1 MLGLVDGVLAGT
13 GVKHQQHF
21 VRCVGVELAD
31 HPANLFQLFHQVVFG
46 VQAAGGVGDQY
57 IDATGLGGLHSV
69 EYHRGRVGASM
80 LGDHRDLVALAPDL
94 QLLYRR
100 RTEGVAG
107 GEHDFLA
114 FQLQFLR
121 QLADGG
127 GLAGTVDA
135 DDQNHERLVLRGDFQ
150 WLLDGFEHGRQL
162 GLQGFVQGIG
172 VSQFLARNLLRQT
185 LNDHRGGFDTDVGSQ
200 QTGLEVLEQF
210 VINNLFAQEQAG
222 HAFADTGAGLGQAL
236 LEAGE
241 ETGFGFFGA
250 YRLDRGFDGRR
261 DRLRNRSGCRCLS
274 NRSNRSNRSI
284 EYRNLWLADNGNR
297 LGHDDGFNNRF
308 DHRRMNRCRRKRCRG
323 RNRRGHVGGQVIF
336 DKRHGFFGYRQG
348 QPRFGCRSQRLL
360 GDNFA
365 YGFGSGF
372 NLGLQQRLGNRQNNR
387 RGRFF
392 YYRNRR
398 RCWLRNG
405 LWLFDDGFLRLFAQP
420 SEQAF
425 LLASRSWGLLVVVGT
440 KHGGRLSHG
449 SDAPMAPRQINIRC
463 RTDCD

>member
-13 GVKHQQHF
+13 GVEHQQHF
-21 VRCVGVELAD
+21 VRRVGVELAD
-31 HPANLFQLFHQVVFG
+31 HPTNLFQLFHQVVFG
-46 VQAAGGVGDQY
+46 VQATGGVGDQH
-57 IDATGLGGLHSV
+57 IDATGLGGLHGV
-69 EYHRGRVGASM
+69 EDHRGRVGASV
-80 LGDHRDLVALAPDL
+80 LRDHRDLVALTPDL
-94 QLLYRR
+94 QLLHRR
-100 RTEGVAG
+100 GTEGVAS

-114 FQLQFLR
+114 LQLQFLR
-121 QLADGG
+121 QFADGG

-150 WLLDGFEHGRQL
+150 RLLDRLEHRCQL

-172 VSQFLARNLLRQT
+172 IGQLLARNLLRQA
-185 LNDHRGGFDTDVGSQ
+185 LNDHRGGFDTNVGGQ
-200 QTGLEVLEQF
+200 QTGFEIFEQF

-222 HAFADTGAGLGQAL
+222 HAFADTGAGLGQTL

-274 NRSNRSNRSI
+274 NRSNRSNRSN
-284 EYRNLWLADNGNR
+284 EYRNLWLTDNGHR
-297 LGHDDGFNNRF
+297 LGHDDWLNNRF
-308 DHRRMNRCRRKRCRG
+308 DHRRVNRCRRKRCRS
-323 RNRRGHVGGQVIF
+323 RNRWCHVRSQVIF
-336 DKRHGFFGYRQG
+336 DQCHGFFGHWQG
-348 QPRFGCRSQRLL
+348 QPRFGRRDRRLFGDDFADWL
-360 GDNFA
+360 GN
-365 YGFGSGF
+365 GF
-372 NLGLQQRLGNRQNNR
+372 NLGLQRRLGNRQNNR

-392 YYRNRR
+392 YYRDRR
-398 RCWLRNG
+398 RRWFRNG